1 MYYTHLKCLIEM
13 LPISTISKVSFKI
26 RKVSNTYFFS
36 STCFS
41 CIPICFGLDF
51 SALMRDLLP
60 APGAEGGI
68 NLGFLE

>member
-1 MYYTHLKCLIEM
+1 MYYTHSKCLIKM
-13 LPISTISKVSFKI
+13 LPMSTISKVFIQNKKCI
-26 RKVSNTYFFS
+26 FS
-36 STCFS
+36 SSCFS